1 LDLAM
6 KIRVDIDCTPDE
18 ARRFFGLPDV
28 APMQEAAMAEIQKR
42 MVDALAAT
50 KPEELFKT
58 WLPAG
63 LESLEKMQR
72 AFWSQMAAASGKKGP
87 PK

>member
-1 LDLAM
+1 M
-6 KIRVDIDCTPDE
+6 KIQIDIDCTPDE

-28 APMQEAAMAEIQKR
+28 ATIQEAALAEIQKR
-42 MVDALAAT
+42 MMEALAAT

-63 LESLEKMQR
+63 LEGLEKMQK
-72 AFWSQMAAASGKKGP
+72 AFWSQVAAASPKKEP
-87 PK
+87 PE